1 MHSKYLII
9 IKTIPAL
16 NILEVGISLPGINEY
31 YFSTETEMHYKLPN
45 WKGNDFHIHKST
57 LNIALDY

>member
-9 IKTIPAL
+9 IKKIPAL

-31 YFSTETEMHYKLPN
+31 YFSTETEMHYKLPIGKVMTFIFIN
-45 WKGNDFHIHKST
+45 PH
-57 LNIALDY
+57 